1 MARTYTMRQR
11 AARQDDVRRRIVD
24 AAVVLKQTRRS
35 GEISMAEVAEQ
46 AGVGRVTVYRH
57 FRDLDALKQA
67 SSQRYFAQNPP
78 PDPSRWAAI
87 ANPHDRLRAGLAEA
101 HAYHRQTERMIPKI
115 QADGAE
121 AQVRDPYKRLWKAG
135 GGVLA
140 APFGL
145 TGEAALR
152 LRAAIDL
159 GLTFEAW
166 RLLVHEQGLN
176 DDQALDLVLR
186 LCFAAAAAADAAP
199 AYSPV
204 SLNGWANSSAA

>member
-1 MARTYTMRQR
+1 
-11 AARQDDVRRRIVD
+11 
-24 AAVVLKQTRRS
+24 
-35 GEISMAEVAEQ
+35 MAEVAQQ

-57 FRDLDALKQA
+57 FRDIDALKQA

-101 HAYHRQTERMIPKI
+101 HAYHRRTERMIAKI

-121 AQVRDPYKRLWKAG
+121 AEARDPYRRLWKAG

-140 APFGL
+140 APFAL

-159 GLTFEAW
+159 GLNFEAW

-186 LCFAAAAAADAAP
+186 LCFAAADQRSSRPQADSAKENALKQAA
-199 AYSPV
+199 
-204 SLNGWANSSAA
+204 GR

>member
-1 MARTYTMRQR
+1 MARTYSMKER
-11 AARQDDVRRRIVD
+11 AARRDDVRRRIVD

-78 PDPSRWAAI
+78 PDPTRWAAI

-101 HAYHRQTERMIPKI
+101 HAYHRRTERMIPKI
-115 QADGAE
+115 GADGAE
-121 AQVRDPYKRLWKAG
+121 AEVRDPYRRLWKAG

-140 APFGL
+140 APFAL

-159 GLTFEAW
+159 GLNFEAW
-166 RLLVHEQGLN
+166 RLLVYDQGLS

-186 LCFAAAAAADAAP
+186 LCFAAADLRSSRPQAD
-199 AYSPV
+199 
-204 SLNGWANSSAA
+204 SATKNPTPQ